1 MEMLHKGL
9 HVQRLIKKSKLRKQF
24 PLHDKD
30 SQYYIGI
37 GKNTFTDLLK
47 KSEFIDPVDIDRVRS
62 ILEMIEAPQEE
73 IDFILPPNQKSNA
86 TYIGSFN
93 SEDTETPM
101 KEISPGYYLLTAELV
116 PIHAQAGYLTGY
128 QDQEYIEMLPKYT
141 TTVDKYAKGKYRFF
155 EANGESMD
163 NGDIREAIPDGTVLM
178 CREIHKQYW
187 KSKLHTHAWPNYIV
201 VHKTEGIV
209 VKQIAKQD
217 LEKGTLI
224 LHSLNPDREKYPDF
238 EVNLDDVMELYNV
251 VKRIL

>member
-1 MEMLHKGL
+1 MLHKGL
-9 HVQRLIKKSKLRKQF
+9 HIKRLIKKSKIGRQSL
-24 PLHDKD
+24 LHDKE
-30 SQYYIGI
+30 SPYYIGI
-37 GKNTFTDLLK
+37 GKNTFTDLVK
-47 KSEFIDPVDIDRVRS
+47 KTEFTDPVDVDRVRS
-62 ILEMIEAPQEE
+62 ILEMIEAPQDE
-73 IDFILPPNQKSNA
+73 IDFVLPPNQKSNA
-86 TYIGSFN
+86 SYIGSFT
-93 SEDTETPM
+93 EDDTNTPM

-116 PIHAQAGYLTGY
+116 PTHAQAGYLSGY

-155 EANGESMD
+155 EANGDSMD
-163 NGDIREAIPDGTVLM
+163 NGDIREAIPNGTVLM
-178 CREIHKQYW
+178 CREVNKQYW
-187 KSKLHTHAWPNYIV
+187 KSKLHTHSWPNFII

-217 LEKGTLI
+217 LEKGTII

>member
-1 MEMLHKGL
+1 MGMLHKGL
-9 HVQRLIKKSKLRKQF
+9 HVQRLIKKSKLGKQS
-24 PLHDKD
+24 PLHDKE
-30 SQYYIGI
+30 SPYYIGI
-37 GKNTFTDLLK
+37 GKNTFTDLVK
-47 KSEFIDPVDIDRVRS
+47 KSEFTDSIDIERVRS
-62 ILEMIEAPQEE
+62 ILNMIEAPQEE
-73 IDFILPPNQKSNA
+73 IDFILPPVQKSNA
-86 TYIGSFN
+86 TYIGALASG
-93 SEDTETPM
+93 DADTPM

-128 QDQEYIEMLPKYT
+128 QNQEYIEMLPKYT

-155 EANGESMD
+155 EANGDSMD

-217 LEKGTLI
+217 LEKGTLL
-224 LHSLNPDREKYPDF
+224 LHSLNPNRDKYPDF